1 MPLPKPLK
9 REKETSFIGRCVPLV
24 LEQEGLDKDDEKQ
37 RKIAVAICY
46 GLWRKAKGGKAM
58 EIEDLAGLSF
68 DVDGEEVIF
77 EDLIEAY
84 KAREDVKD
92 DGEREK
98 AKKAQKA
105 RSKKHGIAVLDHGN
119 ITKPGEW
126 DALSDAQFGDP
137 VNYRYPIHDKAH
149 ARNARARFAQEDF
162 TYKGRGKVGDRIEKA
177 AKKFKIGEFAPKSL
191 DDQDGDEKSLSFG
204 VRISV
209 VRRAFEQMSRP
220 PKMPVPEA
228 ASDYWYI
235 NSDDIFDDYVVAK
248 LGEKDAYKVPY
259 TMDKDGN
266 VEFAPQDE
274 WEKVEREWVPSKA
287 VDYCIKRLGE
297 TDTGWYIGGYG
308 MIWGSGK
315 QRDLSPW
322 PNADG
327 SKGEFFTLQ
336 TQGLDDLPVKVITFE
351 HDKEKGPDGEP
362 FRHVLGTTVLER
374 DDVIGRWIEA
384 LIEKR
389 RKYAN
394 YVVDLIDQQALNFSS
409 ETASHWREVAE
420 DGEIKMWRTAGYTT
434 TTHPMEPRLTD
445 VNRLKAYY
453 KSLDLDLA
461 EPDMGGAPEDGGL
474 EMEKAKAQARIL
486 LSRIRKGEVK
496 EL

>member
-1 MPLPKPLK
+1 MPLPIPRK
-9 REKETSFIGRCVPLV
+9 REKENDFIGRCVPLV
-24 LEQEGLDKDDEKQ
+24 LELEGLDKDDDKERKQ
-37 RKIAVAICY
+37 AVAICY
-46 GLWRKAKGGKAM
+46 TQWRKAKGDKAM

-84 KAREDVKD
+84 KANEDVKD
-92 DGEREK
+92 DGAREK
-98 AKKAQKA
+98 AKDAQKA
-105 RSKKHGIAVLDHGN
+105 RSKKHSIAVLDHGN
-119 ITKPGEW
+119 ITKPGKW
-126 DALSDAQFGDP
+126 AALSDTQFGDP

-149 ARNARARFAQEDF
+149 ASNARSRFAQEDF
-162 TYKGRGKVGDRIEKA
+162 AYKGKGKVGDRIEKA
-177 AKKFKIGEFAPKSL
+177 AKKFKIGEFADKSL
-191 DDQDGDEKSLSFG
+191 DDLSLDAQTRQVRDAWYEYAKPPSMPTPSAPYPKEVYEDHIIVETPEGLYKYSYSVADDGAITFG
-204 VRISV
+204 EPVKV
-209 VRRAFEQMSRP
+209 ELTY
-220 PKMPVPEA
+220 KPVP
-228 ASDYWYI
+228 D
-235 NSDDIFDDYVVAK
+235 
-248 LGEKDAYKVPY
+248 
-259 TMDKDGN
+259 
-266 VEFAPQDE
+266 
-274 WEKVEREWVPSKA
+274 SKSF
-287 VDYCIKRLGE
+287 DYCIKRLGE
-297 TDTGWYIGGYG
+297 TDEAWRIGGYG

-327 SKGEFFTLQ
+327 SKGEFFTPQ

-351 HDKEKGPDGEP
+351 HDKEKGPDGNP

-374 DDVIGRWIEA
+374 DDVVGRWIEA

-389 RKYAN
+389 RKYAG
-394 YVVDLIDQQALNFSS
+394 YVVDLIDQQVLNFSS

-461 EPDMGGAPEDGGL
+461 EPDTGGAPEDGGL
-474 EMEKAKAQARIL
+474 EMEKARAKARIL
-486 LSRIRKGEVK
+486 LSRIRKGEV
-496 EL
+496 

>member
-46 GLWRKAKGGKAM
+46 GLWRKAKGGKTM

-84 KAREDVKD
+84 KVREDVKD

-119 ITKPGEW
+119 ITKPSEW
-126 DALSDAQFGDP
+126 AALSDAQFGDP

-149 ARNARARFAQEDF
+149 ASNARSRFAQEDF

-177 AKKFKIGEFAPKSL
+177 AKKFKIGEFADKSL
-191 DDQDGDEKSLSFG
+191 DELDEGKSLSFG
-204 VRISV
+204 ERTRL
-209 VRRAFEQMSRP
+209 VRRALDRVARP
-220 PKMPVPEA
+220 SAITAPKEV
-228 ASDYWYI
+228 SDYWI
-235 NSDDIFDDYVVAK
+235 DSDDIYDDYVIVK
-248 LGEKDAYKVPY
+248 CGDKEAYKVSY
-259 TMDKDGN
+259 TMDEDNN
-266 VEFAPQDE
+266 VEFAAQDK

-287 VDYCIKRLGE
+287 MDYCVKRLGE
-297 TDTGWYIGGYG
+297 TDTAWCIGSYG
-308 MIWGSGK
+308 LYWGSPEK
-315 QRDLSPW
+315 RDLSPW
-322 PNADG
+322 QNKDG

-336 TQGLDDLPVKVITFE
+336 TQGLDDLPIKVITFE
-351 HDKEKGPDGEP
+351 HDKEKGPEP
-362 FRHVLGTTVLER
+362 ECEPIRHSMGTTILER
-374 DDVIGRWIEA
+374 DDAIGRWIEA
-384 LIEKR
+384 HIEKR
-389 RKYAN
+389 RKYAT
-394 YVVDLIDQQALNFSS
+394 YVMDLVDRNELSFSS
-409 ETASHWREVAE
+409 ETAGHWRDVA
-420 DGEIKMWRTAGYTT
+420 DNGEIKHWRTAGYTL

-445 VNRLKAYY
+445 VEHLRAYY
-453 KSLDLDLA
+453 KSLDMDLA

-474 EMEKAKAQARIL
+474 EMEKAKAKARIL

>member
-1 MPLPKPLK
+1 LKLPLPIPRK
-9 REKETSFIGRCVPLV
+9 REKENDFIGRCVPLV
-24 LEQEGLDKDDEKQ
+24 LESEGLDKDIDKERKQ
-37 RKIAVAICY
+37 AVAICY
-46 GLWRKAKGGKAM
+46 TQWRKAKGGKAM

-68 DVDGEEVIF
+68 DVDGEEIIF
-77 EDLIEAY
+77 EDLIEVY
-84 KAREDVKD
+84 KAREDVKA

-98 AKKAQKA
+98 AKNAQKA

-126 DALSDAQFGDP
+126 AALSDAQFGDP
-137 VNYRYPIHDKAH
+137 VNYRYPIHDKVH

-162 TYKGRGKVGDRIEKA
+162 SYKGKSKVGDRIEKA
-177 AKKFKIGEFAPKSL
+177 AKKFKIGEFADKSL
-191 DDQDGDEKSLSFG
+191 DEIGEDKSLSFG
-204 VRISV
+204 VRISL
-209 VRRAFEQMSRP
+209 VRSAFEEISRP

-228 ASDYWYI
+228 TSDYWYI
-235 NSDDIFDDYVVAK
+235 DSKDIFDDYIIAK
-248 LGEKDAYKVPY
+248 SGEKEAYKIPY
-259 TMDKDGN
+259 TMGKDDA
-266 VEFAPQDE
+266 VEFAAQDK

-287 VDYCIKRLGE
+287 MDYCIKRLGE
-297 TDTGWYIGGYG
+297 TDDGWFVGGYG
-308 MIWGSGK
+308 MIWGSGQ

-336 TQGLDDLPVKVITFE
+336 TQGLDDLPIKVITFE
-351 HDKEKGPDGEP
+351 HDKEKAPDGEP

-374 DDVIGRWIEA
+374 DDAIGRWVEA
-384 LIEKR
+384 LVEKR
-389 RKYAN
+389 RKYAG
-394 YVVDLIDQQALNFSS
+394 YVVDLIDRQLLNFSS
-409 ETASHWREVAE
+409 ETASHWREVAD

-461 EPDMGGAPEDGGL
+461 EPDTGGAGEEPGL
-474 EMEKAKAQARIL
+474 ETEKAIAEIEL
-486 LSRIRKGEVK
+486 LLLDIDMEEKT
-496 EL
+496 